1 MLGIPSLT
9 QLSAKAGATH
19 GEAPHRNVHTG
30 NTSLDSFQAVEEDIV
45 FPAVKDINATA
56 NAVFKHLGMWEILAF
71 INFQD

>member
-1 MLGIPSLT
+1 MLRIPSLT
-9 QLSAKAGATH
+9 QLSAKAEATH

-30 NTSLDSFQAVEEDIV
+30 NTPLDSFQTVEEDII

-56 NAVFKHLGMWEILAF
+56 DAVFKHLDMREILAF